1 MLIKLYVDS
10 FSGLSREVWLLA
22 LVNFINRMGTMV
34 IPFLSIYLTSEL
46 AFTLSDVGWVMA
58 AFGLG
63 SVVGTFIGGLLT
75 DKIGYYKIMFWSL
88 FLSGFL
94 FISLQFIT
102 TFWEWVGLIFLATL
116 VADLFRP
123 ASLTAVA
130 VLSRPE
136 NRTRSVSLIRLAINM
151 GWAFGPFIA
160 GIMADHLGY
169 SYLFWGDG
177 LTCISAAIFF
187 WFAVPKKMAEEAAED
202 PELETTSTS
211 SSVYNDWE
219 YLFFIV
225 MLLISAIAF
234 FQLFT
239 TIPLF
244 FEGQIGLTKT
254 QIGLLMGLNGLL
266 ISIVEMPTVFLLEKK
281 NINLQLAAFGAVL
294 IGLSYFVLGFSVWW
308 GVAVISTVLVSIGE
322 IFQMPFSNAYA
333 VNRPKP
339 ENRGRYMALYG
350 MAYSVAFVIAP
361 PLGTNLVEFYGWDT
375 MWFVIS
381 LFGVVSGIGL
391 WGLGQRK
398 NKMTFQKE
406 SAIEGIKKEEVT
418 LP

>member
-1 MLIKLYVDS
+1 MLKKLYLDS
-10 FSGLSREVWLLA
+10 FRGLSREVWLLA

-46 AFTLSDVGWVMA
+46 KFTLSDVGWIMA
-58 AFGLG
+58 AFGFG

-75 DKIGYYKIMFWSL
+75 DRIGYYKIMFWSL

-102 TFWEWVGLIFLATL
+102 TFWEWVGLIFFATL

-130 VLSRPE
+130 VLSKPE

-177 LTCISAAIFF
+177 LTCISAALFF
-187 WFAVPKKMAEEAAED
+187 WYAVPKKVAEQADD

-219 YLFFIV
+219 YLFFIA

-244 FEGQIGLTKT
+244 FESQIGLTKT

-308 GVAVISTVLVSIGE
+308 GVAVISTILVSIGE

-361 PLGTNLVEFYGWDT
+361 PLGTNLVEFYGWNA

-391 WGLGQRK
+391 WALGQRK
-398 NKMTFQKE
+398 NKVTFQKE
-406 SAIEGIKKEEVT
+406 STIEDIKKEEVT
-418 LP
+418 MP

>member
-1 MLIKLYVDS
+1 MLIDLYVDS
-10 FSGLSREVWLLA
+10 FRGLSREVWLLA

-46 AFTLSDVGWVMA
+46 EFTLGDVGWVMM
-58 AFGLG
+58 AFGAG
-63 SVVGTFIGGLLT
+63 SVVGTFIGGILT
-75 DKIGYYKIMFWSL
+75 DKIGYYHIMFWSL

-94 FISLQFIT
+94 FINLQFLE
-102 TFWEWVGLIFLATL
+102 TFWEWIGFIFLATL

-130 VLSRPE
+130 VLSKPE

-160 GIMADHLGY
+160 GVMADHLGY
-169 SYLFWGDG
+169 AYLFWGDG
-177 LTCISAAIFF
+177 LTCISAALFF
-187 WFAVPKKMAEEAAED
+187 WYAVPKKIADEVTDD

-211 SSVYNDWE
+211 SSILEDGE
-219 YLFFIV
+219 YWFFII

-239 TIPLF
+239 TIPIF
-244 FEGQIGLTKT
+244 FHESIGLTKT
-254 QIGLLMGLNGLL
+254 QIGLLMGMNGLL
-266 ISIVEMPTVFLLEKK
+266 IAFVEMPTVFLLEKK
-281 NINLQLAAFGAVL
+281 NINLQLAAFGAFL
-294 IGLSYFVLGFSVWW
+294 IGLSYLVLGFSVWW
-308 GVAVISTVLVSIGE
+308 GVAILSTVLVSVGE

-350 MAYSVAFVIAP
+350 MAYSGAFMIAP
-361 PLGTNLVEFYGWDT
+361 KLGTKLVELYGWET

-381 LFGVVSGIGL
+381 LFGLVSGIGL
-391 WGLGQRK
+391 WALGQ
-398 NKMTFQKE
+398 QKTK
-406 SAIEGIKKEEVT
+406 ATQLTQTTIEDLKKEEATVS
-418 LP
+418 